1 MKLHVYTWKDALDCV
16 GLWAPFVCISWFFFT
31 SEEGCVFIYIQYIL
45 MDQVWSIKCEDLLFV
60 AEGTA
65 PASFI
70 SIQLVVTFIWFVQV
84 LNRGM
89 KMNFEYIFFNI
100 YLVMPYVWACI
111 LLLCGFFYF
120 IFFGGGDIR
129 HYLCNIILGGWV

>member
-65 PASFI
+65 LASFI

-84 LNRGM
+84 LIRGM

-111 LLLCGFFYF
+111 CYCVDFF
-120 IFFGGGDIR
+120 ISFFLEGG
-129 HYLCNIILGGWV
+129 ILGIIYVI